1 MELLQPWMMW
11 GAGAVAIPVII
22 HFWHQKKGQ
31 TLAWAATRWLQEK
44 DQQQQRGIKLDNLL
58 LLILRC
64 LIVIVLAFLVSQPV
78 INWLVD
84 SPAVQKIHLVQPDK
98 FLLDNFRFE
107 LEDAMK
113 KGEPIYW
120 INASPEPVKSLEERP
135 DRRTV
140 ISTTLQSS
148 INALSKDHT
157 ELNLY
162 LLNDQRLAY
171 APFIR
176 VPATYKLHLAA
187 NSKSEF
193 VRNYLELPAGKKVFV
208 NPFNQLTTS
217 LALDKTVPF
226 QSVPVHQGPLKVLL
240 DFRNALEQQ
249 TVLAA
254 LNALSEVYS
263 LVFLIDKKPDSDN
276 NYDWILT
283 DREPEKILPQTLYV
297 VSGKLKLPTVS
308 NVIYTDEPL
317 IPQAAEIVKSGQLS
331 EWLGELFIRHFKL
344 DANLFPLS
352 QKQIDRLF
360 ITTAN
365 PDGNQPEGI
374 RNALFLL
381 LIMLAGVERWIALRK
396 NA

>member
-1 MELLQPWMMW
+1 MW
-11 GAGAVAIPVII
+11 GAGAVVIPVII

-64 LIVIVLAFLVSQPV
+64 LLVIVLAFLLSQPV
-78 INWLVD
+78 INWLVN

-135 DRRTV
+135 DGRTV

-226 QSVPVHQGPLKVLL
+226 QSAPVHQGPIKVLL

-263 LVFLIDKKPDSDN
+263 LVFRIDKKPDSDN

-283 DREPEKILPQTLYV
+283 DREPEKILSQTLYV

-317 IPQAAEIVKSGQLS
+317 IPQAAEIVKSGQLP

-360 ITTAN
+360 ITTAD
-365 PDGNQPEGI
+365 PDANQPEGI